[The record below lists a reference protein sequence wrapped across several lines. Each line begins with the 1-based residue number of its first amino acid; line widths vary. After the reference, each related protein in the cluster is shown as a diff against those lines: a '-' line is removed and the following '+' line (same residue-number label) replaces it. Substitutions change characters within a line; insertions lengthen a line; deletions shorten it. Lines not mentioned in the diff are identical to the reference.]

1 MEKYLY
7 MTLDI
12 VTIFVP
18 FIASFYPKAPFYR
31 KWKYLSPAILISATF
46 FALWDASFTQ
56 LNVWSFNERY
66 LTGIKIGNLP
76 LEEILFFICIPYACV
91 FTYFAL
97 NHLVKKDYLFPYR
110 QSMSGIFI
118 AILLATG
125 FYHFEKWY
133 TSVTFILLGLIMV
146 FQMLTHGSAYMGRF
160 YFAFAVLLL
169 PFFAV
174 NSVLTGSYIEGEV
187 VCYNNAENLGIR
199 MGTIPVE
206 DIFYGMLLVLMNV
219 MIYEGLSRS
228 AVQHSAIVN
237 DESAG

>member
-7 MTLDI
+7 LTLDI

-18 FIASFYPKAPFYR
+18 FVASFYPKAPFYR

-46 FALWDASFTQ
+46 FALWDASFTRM
-56 LNVWSFNERY
+56 NVWSFNERY

-97 NHLVKKDYLFPYR
+97 NYLVKKDFLFPYR
-110 QSMSGIFI
+110 KPLS
-118 AILLATG
+118 AILIALLLTLG
-125 FYHFEKWY
+125 LYHFEKWY
-133 TSVTFILLGLIMV
+133 TSVTFLLLGLTMI
-146 FQMLTHGSAYMGRF
+146 FQMLTRTTTYMGRF
-160 YFAFAVLLL
+160 YFAYAVLLL

-174 NSVLTGSYIEGEV
+174 NSILTGSLIAEEV
-187 VCYNNAENLGIR
+187 VWYNNAENLGIR
-199 MGTIPVE
+199 LGTIPVE

-219 MIYEGLSRS
+219 MIYEGLHLKRGWQKVSPS
-228 AVQHSAIVN
+228 
-237 DESAG
+237 